1 MSDVHK
7 KHEKGHGFLLPSPER
22 EETHGPLY
30 LHDEL
35 ASEKTRTRGRYAAEQ
50 VPSEPQAAG
59 GSPRKERKKT
69 PPQSSIVYGKKG
81 CFLVYFPFFAYS

>member
-22 EETHGPLY
+22 EEIHGPLY

-35 ASEKTRTRGRYAAEQ
+35 ASEKTRARGRYAAEQ

-59 GSPRKERKKT
+59 GSPRKEVEKQYRMHHSTKK
-69 PPQSSIVYGKKG
+69 
-81 CFLVYFPFFAYS
+81 